1 MNSLAEEIIAG
12 RRLGSREEALPLVEA
27 ELEALCRGADRI
39 RSALCG
45 SRADLCTI
53 VNGRSGQCGEDCKF
67 CAQSCHYRTQAE
79 EYPFLAEDEILAA
92 CRRDEAAGARRFSI
106 VTAGRSLKGE
116 DLERALSAY
125 RRLRRETGVELCASH
140 GLQTQEEFER
150 MKAAG
155 VDRIHA
161 NLETSRRYFPHI
173 CTTHT
178 YQDKVDN
185 IRRAQAAGLDVCS
198 GERMNGAGEWEEDTA
213 PGRSAVCWPGEGGPT
228 HRLTVN
234 GAGEVT
240 GVRIEVERT
249 GEEVLFGST
258 TQQSLAA
265 AAFAAAQPGW
275 NGVSWWSSGVLQAV
289 GSRPF
294 DSYTLQAG
302 AVTVTQMVSW
312 EGYQDVGGWLLAED
326 GVPEEELYCRTE
338 FTMTLQT

>member
-1 MNSLAEEIIAG
+1 M
-12 RRLGSREEALPLVEA
+12 
-27 ELEALCRGADRI
+27 
-39 RSALCG
+39 
-45 SRADLCTI
+45 
-53 VNGRSGQCGEDCKF
+53 
-67 CAQSCHYRTQAE
+67 
-79 EYPFLAEDEILAA
+79 
-92 CRRDEAAGARRFSI
+92 
-106 VTAGRSLKGE
+106 
-116 DLERALSAY
+116 
-125 RRLRRETGVELCASH
+125 
-140 GLQTQEEFER
+140 
-150 MKAAG
+150 
-155 VDRIHA
+155 
-161 NLETSRRYFPHI
+161 
-173 CTTHT
+173 
-178 YQDKVDN
+178 
-185 IRRAQAAGLDVCS
+185 CS